1 LIGIGTSAPTQT
13 LDVNGNARIRSV
25 YSNNGVATDRVVVAD
40 SDGNIKTID
49 RSLINN
55 IYTSDGTITGNRI
68 VTLNG
73 GNIRFAKTGTAITG
87 SLMEV
92 DGKIKT
98 TALNLNSDFRLKE
111 KISVLDNTSSMLK
124 LLKPVSYYWNQ
135 KGKEKGGDNILQY
148 GFIAQ
153 DVEQIAANLVQT
165 DADGYKSVNYIQII
179 PLLVKSYQE
188 SRAELEKE
196 KEKNIQQE
204 QRIKALEEKINALL
218 KK

>member
-1 LIGIGTSAPTQT
+1 MIP
-13 LDVNGNARIRSV
+13 
-25 YSNNGVATDRVVVAD
+25 
-40 SDGNIKTID
+40 
-49 RSLINN
+49 
-55 IYTSDGTITGNRI
+55 
-68 VTLNG
+68 
-73 GNIRFAKTGTAITG
+73 AITG

>member
-1 LIGIGTSAPTQT
+1 M
-13 LDVNGNARIRSV
+13 
-25 YSNNGVATDRVVVAD
+25 
-40 SDGNIKTID
+40 
-49 RSLINN
+49 SLIP
-55 IYTSDGTITGNRI
+55 
-68 VTLNG
+68 
-73 GNIRFAKTGTAITG
+73 AITG